1 MSILHLY
8 NPTMFKFILAAT
20 AALGLL
26 SASVEAQQLP
36 PRAFEE
42 CRDIAPFGFPES
54 NLETGQRICRTGY
67 ALLHDNWAKIP
78 QWTVYT
84 LTPEK
89 ALGCA
94 KRSDSFSADQSLP
107 RGERAE
113 LSDYARSGYD
123 TGHMVNSADMLW
135 SIRAERESFILSN
148 MSPQL
153 PNVNRGIWKT
163 LETAVR
169 GWTLQT
175 GDTYTIYSGN
185 IYTRP
190 AEKTIGRNEVVVPT
204 ALWKVVVSH
213 RTTHAW
219 AFLFPH
225 QAGISSDLAAL
236 QTTVETV
243 EAASGVTLPMPGDK
257 TQRPPMLPIKS
268 ANEARQTACSLPSR

>member
-1 MSILHLY
+1 
-8 NPTMFKFILAAT
+8 MFKLILAA
-20 AALGLL
+20 AAAFGLL
-26 SASVEAQQLP
+26 TASVEAQQLP
-36 PRAFEE
+36 PRAFED

-54 NLETGQRICRTGY
+54 HLETGQRICRTGY

-113 LSDYARSGYD
+113 LPDYARSGYD

-135 SIRAERESFILSN
+135 SVRAERESFILSN

-153 PNVNRGIWKT
+153 PALNRGSWKT
-163 LETAVR
+163 LETGIR

-190 AEKTIGRNEVVVPT
+190 AEKTIGRNQVVVPT

-213 RTTHAW
+213 NTQQAW

-225 QAGISSDLAAL
+225 QPGVGTDLATF
-236 QTTVETV
+236 QTTVAEV
-243 EAASGVTLPMPGDK
+243 EIASGVKLPMPGDK
-257 TQRPPMLPIKS
+257 TQRPALLPIKS
-268 ANEARQTACSLPSR
+268 ASEARQTACSIPSR